1 VAASAKGKN
10 SWGGIVAFISFPDIS
25 ALYGMWE
32 ALMSYASKLLIVDDE
47 PVMCESLKSLLSHA
61 GHEAQTA
68 YSGQEA
74 IEWLAKDDFEI
85 VLLDMHMPGMNGLEI
100 MDYAR
105 RHCPETF
112 VIVITGHASLG
123 SAVESLRK
131 GAFDYLKKPFE
142 YEELIKTV
150 KNALHQKRLER
161 DRKRAQEE
169 LRKAHEELER
179 RVEERTSELA
189 KANEQLHREI
199 EERKRTVKELHQ
211 MTEELKNYVRVASHD
226 LKNPIVSIQGFSS
239 RLARQYEA
247 ELGDKGMGYLEHI
260 VACARRMEL
269 LVSDLLTLSRIG
281 RIVPTVKEVSAMEIV
296 EDVSSSLKGRLKDKG
311 VEFVSARDLPT
322 MRCDRERMYQVFENL
337 ITNAIKFM
345 GDTERPRIEVGY
357 EDRGVFHEF
366 FVRDNGIG
374 IDPQYHRRIFG
385 MFDRL
390 RVVEDEEGT
399 GLGLPIVEKTVDNW
413 GGTVWVESEKGAGA
427 TFRFTLP
434 KGLERDEGAQR

>member
-1 VAASAKGKN
+1 V
-10 SWGGIVAFISFPDIS
+10 
-25 ALYGMWE
+25 
-32 ALMSYASKLLIVDDE
+32 
-47 PVMCESLKSLLSHA
+47 
-61 GHEAQTA
+61 
-68 YSGQEA
+68 
-74 IEWLAKDDFEI
+74 
-85 VLLDMHMPGMNGLEI
+85 
-100 MDYAR
+100 
-105 RHCPETF
+105 
-112 VIVITGHASLG
+112 
-123 SAVESLRK
+123 
-131 GAFDYLKKPFE
+131 
-142 YEELIKTV
+142 
-150 KNALHQKRLER
+150 
-161 DRKRAQEE
+161 
-169 LRKAHEELER
+169 
-179 RVEERTSELA
+179 
-189 KANEQLHREI
+189 
-199 EERKRTVKELHQ
+199 
-211 MTEELKNYVRVASHD
+211 
-226 LKNPIVSIQGFSS
+226 
-239 RLARQYEA
+239 
-247 ELGDKGMGYLEHI
+247 
-260 VACARRMEL
+260 
-269 LVSDLLTLSRIG
+269 
-281 RIVPTVKEVSAMEIV
+281 EIV